1 MPIRVIL
8 HFVIRCISEVFVW
21 CETGRQTNSRVNIS
35 FGNWNYLIVCWKRSL
50 GFLGNYASWS
60 PKIVWHGFCN
70 LMFCSNIYK
79 LTGFCY
85 VEFEDA
91 NALKE
96 ALTYDGAVSIQ
107 TSFATVAACE

>member
-1 MPIRVIL
+1 
-8 HFVIRCISEVFVW
+8 
-21 CETGRQTNSRVNIS
+21 
-35 FGNWNYLIVCWKRSL
+35 
-50 GFLGNYASWS
+50 
-60 PKIVWHGFCN
+60 
-70 LMFCSNIYK
+70 MFCSNIYK

-107 TSFATVAACE
+107 TSFSHCGSMWAGLKQKGNENKENHQLSDIVLIYH